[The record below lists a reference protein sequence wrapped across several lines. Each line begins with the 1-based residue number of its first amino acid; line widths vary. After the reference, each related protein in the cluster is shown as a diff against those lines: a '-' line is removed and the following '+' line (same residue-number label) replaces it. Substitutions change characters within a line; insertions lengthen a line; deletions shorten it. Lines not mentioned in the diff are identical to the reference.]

1 MHHMI
6 DITSRLPVLL
16 RGPAHETT
24 LVPASYDFQTRVGCP
39 SMRDEDGCT
48 PCVVVLS
55 RTADREMDELSLRLA
70 ADGIPMLRMDSDRL
84 QGQDLCWDV
93 ERDVLVAGDRSF
105 SPRACWVRYFA
116 PSAIPV
122 VSDARLAAYMRD
134 QWPSWAYVLLAARGA
149 HAVNAAT
156 GRGTPDRIEQLA
168 QARSA
173 GFRTPATVVAT
184 SLAAAARRI
193 PGDGDLLVKSLGEH
207 FVEPAPGRLTG
218 LAPRRVGR
226 RESMSSDVLE
236 PAPVIVQE
244 FLHCERELRIYVV
257 GGEFITFAVHRPSPE
272 ALWTE
277 PDRLRGS
284 VARTPDALARGL
296 RRLVAHWGLDVAA
309 FDFLET
315 PGGLVFLE
323 VNVACDWLWCESL
336 AGASPVSA
344 AVHKFV
350 WGHFDTRHAVISG
363 RDPR

>member
-1 MHHMI
+1 MQHMI
-6 DITSRLPVLL
+6 DITTRLPVLL
-16 RGPAHETT
+16 RGPTHETT
-24 LVPASYDFQTRVGCP
+24 LVPASYDFQTRVGRP
-39 SMRDEDGCT
+39 SMHDDDGCT

-84 QGQDLCWDV
+84 QGQDVCWDL
-93 ERDVLVAGDRSF
+93 ERDVLVTGGRSF

-116 PSAIPV
+116 PSAIPA
-122 VSDARLAAYMRD
+122 VSDARLSAYMRD
-134 QWPSWAYVLLAARGA
+134 QWPSWACVLLAAHGA

-156 GRGTPDRIEQLA
+156 GRGTPDRIEQLTE
-168 QARSA
+168 ARSV
-173 GFRTPATVVAT
+173 GLRTPTTVVAT
-184 SLAAAARRI
+184 SLAEAARRI

-207 FVEPAPGRLTG
+207 FVEPAPGHLTG
-218 LAPRRVGR
+218 LAPRRIGR
-226 RESMSSDVLE
+226 HESMSSDVLE

-244 FLHCERELRIYVV
+244 FLHCERELRIYAVDR
-257 GGEFITFAVHRPSPE
+257 EFVTFAVHRPSPE
-272 ALWTE
+272 SLWTE
-277 PDRLRGS
+277 PDRLRGC
-284 VARTPDALARGL
+284 VVRTPDALARAL
-296 RRLVAHWGLDVAA
+296 RRLVSHWGLDVAA

-344 AVHKFV
+344 AVHKLV
-350 WGHFDTRHAVISG
+350 SGRFDAKHASMSG